1 MIVLSRLE
9 CSHWQSA
16 CIRNL
21 SGHPLTRKIGCHLGS
36 RLEATAQPALSG
48 IRETLHSTAS
58 LPPGSTTS
66 KSSPS
71 APEAKAFGGQVIGS
85 LALALRLRSDSRS
98 SPVHTFQVR
107 NPGPMP
113 MAISRSSTPLSRA
126 RDQPSPPRLGVE

>member
-21 SGHPLTRKIGCHLGS
+21 SGHPLTRKVGCHLGG

-48 IRETLHSTAS
+48 CRETLHSTAS

-71 APEAKAFGGQVIGS
+71 LPEAKAFGGQVIGS
-85 LALALRLRSDSRS
+85 IAIADRKSTRLNS
-98 SPVHTFQVR
+98 SHVS
-107 NPGPMP
+107 
-113 MAISRSSTPLSRA
+113 ISYAVFCLKKK
-126 RDQPSPPRLGVE
+126 